1 MLALYIC
8 VYEEKTNNLTQMKK
22 TISIRLSLL
31 AIIALVFLSP
41 LKAQDAL
48 TYSKEINLSNPN
60 KIKETVNNLTLLLL
74 AKTNASVC
82 AQCNE
87 ENIVII
93 EGSIPIT
100 LSNNPFEVAYNF
112 NGYINYQL
120 EVNYNNGI
128 ELTFKNLQHESK
140 NSINGFDL
148 NYGQLLSNGSTAK
161 NAVYRN
167 YDFLLEDHKRITLF
181 ETDEE
186 IEKMIQEKA
195 INTIDDLIAEK

>member
-1 MLALYIC
+1 
-8 VYEEKTNNLTQMKK
+8 MKK
-22 TISIRLSLL
+22 TINSKLSLL
-31 AIIALVFLSP
+31 AIIALAFLTP

-48 TYSKEINLSNPN
+48 IYSKEIKLNNQN
-60 KIKETVNNLTLLLL
+60 EIKETVNNLTLSLLT
-74 AKTNASVC
+74 KTNASVC

-93 EGSIPIT
+93 EGRIPIT

-167 YDFLLEDHKRITLF
+167 YDFLSEDYRRVTLF

-195 INTIDDLIAEK
+195 INNIDNLIAEK